1 MSKIGLIVLGWIL
14 GILSTLF
21 ARWLQT
27 KEEKKKKEL
36 EIISE
41 TLKYLF
47 KIRQTYNNLVADKKV
62 AEELSKKYP
71 NKVPELKTKMLES
84 FNKDIANDFFPN
96 LMFHS
101 FQLKR
106 LEDQSFWQDFEHLMN
121 KYDALTE
128 MTLGKREKENYSE
141 RNKEMMDLIK
151 NFIDKCITKTKV

>member
-47 KIRQTYNNLVADKKV
+47 KIRQTYNNLVADTKV
-62 AEELSKKYP
+62 TKELSKKYP
-71 NKVPELKTKMLES
+71 EKAPVLEAKMLEA

-96 LMFHS
+96 LIFHS

-106 LEDQSFWQDFEHLMN
+106 LKDQSFWQDFEYLMN

-128 MTLGKREKENYSE
+128 MTLGKRKKENYSE
-141 RNKEMMDLIK
+141 RNKEMMDLMK
-151 NFIDKCITKTKV
+151 NFIDKSIAKTKV